1 MKPINLTMQAFGSYG
16 KMTSIDFTAVDQN
29 LFLVTGDT
37 GAGKTT
43 IFDAIVFAL
52 YGETGSS
59 ANKKEGNILRSQYV
73 GNDVTP
79 YVTYTFVM
87 SGLTYTVKRIPRHMR
102 ALKRASSKGNTE
114 TEEAGSVELMM
125 PDGTVYPPKESDAKI
140 KDIVG
145 LTKEQFMQVAMIA
158 QGEFMELLRT
168 KSDNRKIIFR
178 KLFNTGIYNDIVNEL
193 AECKKEYE
201 KEIDVIKA
209 KCLTY
214 IDRVKLPD
222 GYEKEEAYMQYH
234 NQIKGG
240 NLANLSD
247 YLEELNHLCS
257 DIRGTENKAKND
269 YEKALKRRDKGRE
282 DIVAA
287 KSLMKF
293 YGQLEDAKEQLED
306 CEAGKPDI
314 IRIMELTKKVS
325 AAYGIY
331 NIYSRMEDAKR
342 LIDKTEKDLQAHR
355 DMLPQTD
362 KELSDANLEYGKAK
376 KIYEDKSKELHQ
388 IQERVNRDIGL
399 FQRKK
404 EAGERYSGLELR
416 CSEIQAKI
424 KDEKEK
430 LQEADVSE
438 QLYNKELRDNES
450 AGLQSDR
457 WEYCNKEFESILSE
471 FGNIQKDAK
480 QAGSIKGQYLKSL
493 EEYEHAKKVYSEE
506 KHGYDMDYQAFLDD
520 QAGALARNLVEGT
533 PCPVC
538 GSTIHPSPCESSHG
552 VKVKDRRELKL
563 LEERIEGLRMDRERC
578 AQQSGDLK
586 VKCELSVNN
595 IAADYV
601 RVIEN
606 IKALTVRCGEY
617 ALFDTGE
624 IDTGLLYIDITP
636 DNIDTVDFGQASEGI
651 DAIKDML
658 CRAGELIRQNLKKYK
673 YAQEQL
679 TDIEK
684 RKSTAVD
691 NITTLEA
698 QFADVNAETQAAKA
712 VFEGLETSMDY
723 TSAEEAL
730 EAGRK
735 AEEGFN
741 AIKNEYIQAENLLSE
756 LRKKQHE
763 TVTLIQKLE
772 EDIPLHRAD
781 YSGRNMEYREALGNA
796 GMDEDEW
803 KGLVESYDV
812 KNIDE
817 WQQDINSYNE
827 RKAAATN
834 QYNTAKE
841 AIEGREKP
849 DMEHLEKER
858 DEAEEEA
865 GALSEKYED
874 IRNLNWINSEVC
886 GGMKKLMDERI
897 ETVGISARIE
907 RLYRTVSGNM
917 SGARMDLETY
927 VQRNYLEQILYA
939 ANIRFREM
947 SSGQYEFRMYDI
959 NKAGEGKNRGL
970 DLMIYSAVTGKE
982 REIRTLSGGESF
994 MAALSLALGIAD
1006 RIQTGSASIDLEM
1019 MFIDEG
1025 FGMLDEYSRIQAVKV
1040 LKEMAGGNKM
1050 IGIIS
1055 HVSEL
1060 KQEIDN
1066 RLAVTKDDAG
1076 SSVRWVL
1083 G

>member
-16 KMTSIDFTAVDQN
+16 KMTYIDFTAVDQN

-114 TEEAGSVELMM
+114 TEEAGSVELTM

-240 NLANLSD
+240 NLANLPE
-247 YLEELNHLCS
+247 YLSELHNLCS
-257 DIRGTENKAKND
+257 DITEAKKEAENEYKKAS
-269 YEKALKRRDKGRE
+269 EIRDKRMKN
-282 DIVAA
+282 VTAA
-287 KSLMKF
+287 EALMTF
-293 YGQLEDAKEQLED
+293 YGQLEEAQEQLKD
-306 CEAGKPDI
+306 CADRKPEI
-314 IRIMELTKKVS
+314 ARISKLKKEVS
-325 AAYGIY
+325 DAY
-331 NIYSRMEDAKR
+331 NIKIIYSGMETAKNLIDSEEAELKKHRDVMPKTENELAEANKKYEDAKR
-342 LIDKTEKDLQAHR
+342 L
-355 DMLPQTD
+355 
-362 KELSDANLEYGKAK
+362 
-376 KIYEDKSKELHQ
+376 YEDEVEKLHK
-388 IQERVNRDIGL
+388 IQERVEKAVEL
-399 FQRKK
+399 FQKK
-404 EAGERYSGLELR
+404 EEAKEEYSEAK
-416 CSEIQAKI
+416 SKYDEIQEELEN
-424 KDEKEK
+424 EKEK
-430 LQEADVSE
+430 LADADAREQRYKREQEE
-438 QLYNKELRDNES
+438 NED
-450 AGLQSDR
+450 AGLQFER
-457 WEYCNKEFESILSE
+457 WGNCNDEFEDILSE
-471 FGNIQKDAK
+471 FKKVQKAVKD
-480 QAGSIKGQYLKSL
+480 AGSIKEQYIEALKK
-493 EEYEHAKKVYSEE
+493 YESAKIIYSEE
-506 KHGYDMDYQAFLDD
+506 KHSYDMEYQAFLDD
-520 QAGALARNLVEGT
+520 QAGVLARNLVEGT

-538 GSTIHPSPCESSHG
+538 GSTVHPSPCAGSHG
-552 VKVKDRRELKL
+552 AKVKDRKE
-563 LEERIEGLRMDRERC
+563 LEELAEYIEELRSRSDQCSQEAGKLQTKC
-578 AQQSGDLK
+578 K
-586 VKCELSVNN
+586 VTAENVQK
-595 IAADYV
+595 DYGK
-601 RVIEN
+601 VIEK
-606 IKALTVRCGEY
+606 IEALIIRCGEY
-617 ALFDTGE
+617 ALFDTE
-624 IDTGLLYIDITP
+624 KINTGLYLDITP
-636 DNIDTVDFGQASEGI
+636 DNIDIVDFGQASEKI
-651 DAIKDML
+651 EAIKDILRM
-658 CRAGELIRQNLKKYK
+658 AGKLIEERLKIYK
-673 YAQEQL
+673 SAKEQL
-679 TDIEK
+679 KNIEDE
-684 RKSTAVD
+684 KSTTVEK
-691 NITTLEA
+691 IKKLEA
-698 QFADVNAETQAAKA
+698 QCVDANVRAEAAKA
-712 VFEGLETSMDY
+712 VFENMETSTDY
-723 TSAEEAL
+723 RSAGEAEKAKK
-730 EAGRK
+730 EAK
-735 AEEGFN
+735 EGFKV
-741 AIKNEYIQAENLLSE
+741 IKDGYEQAENHRSE
-756 LRKKQHE
+756 LSKKQNE
-763 TVTLIQKLE
+763 IVTLIKKLE
-772 EDIPLHRAD
+772 KDMPVHKAD
-781 YSGRNMEYREALGNA
+781 YSKYNTEYKAALGNA
-796 GMDEDEW
+796 GMGEDEW
-803 KGLVESYDV
+803 KGLAESYDV
-812 KNIDE
+812 KNVDE

-849 DMEHLEKER
+849 DMEQLEKER
-858 DEAEEEA
+858 DEAGEEA
-865 GALSEKYED
+865 RTLSEKYDAIKILDSNNNE
-874 IRNLNWINSEVC
+874 IYR
-886 GGMKKLMDERI
+886 GMKKLMDERI

-927 VQRNYLEQILYA
+927 VQRNYLEQILHA

-1076 SSVRWVL
+1076 SSVRWVS